1 LTTTLARGGTQ
12 ASLSTTAK
20 ADAHLGLVLAGR
32 YHAAMPRCLPTAV
45 ALILALAPA
54 AAAGAEAI
62 PGPINARVVR
72 VIDGEKPL
80 GIGNLDEFYLP

>member
-1 LTTTLARGGTQ
+1 MR
-12 ASLSTTAK
+12 
-20 ADAHLGLVLAGR
+20 
-32 YHAAMPRCLPTAV
+32 RCL
-45 ALILALAPA
+45 LIVLVVALAPT
-54 AAAGAEAI
+54 AAAGAETI